1 MSTTE
6 ISGPR
11 ERAVVEPLPAEI
23 KSTQPG
29 GGVCYRIELAW
40 GRWRRWNLKIFNRS
54 YVRWMAEL
62 RRGEPTGCPHEI
74 LDPRDLKFC
83 RNQTDCHWDPADDPF
98 AWRDRIPFARWGL
111 AELQIMGWPLLAA
124 TVALA
129 ATRWYLAPL
138 TAVPF
143 FLVVYFFRD
152 PARTVPQGEGILVS
166 PADGKVVEV
175 TPLDYDEFIGEP
187 AVRIA
192 IFLSLFN
199 VHVNRAPCAARVI
212 KLRYSPGRFISALN
226 PRCAIENEAM
236 WIGLEEEAAPHRRM
250 AVRQVAGQVAR
261 RIVCDLRPGQTVE
274 RGEKF
279 GMIKLGSRTE
289 LILPAAGL
297 QVDVKVGQ
305 HVKGGCDV
313 LGRSG
318 ARDEGRVV
326 RRSGIRENSDGSARY
341 HS

>member
-1 MSTTE
+1 
-6 ISGPR
+6 
-11 ERAVVEPLPAEI
+11 
-23 KSTQPG
+23 
-29 GGVCYRIELAW
+29 
-40 GRWRRWNLKIFNRS
+40 
-54 YVRWMAEL
+54 MAEL
-62 RRGEPTGCPHEI
+62 RHSEPTGCPHEI

-111 AELQIMGWPLLAA
+111 AELQIMGWPLLTATAA
-124 TVALA
+124 LVSV
-129 ATRWYLAPL
+129 RWYLAPL
-138 TAVPF
+138 TAVPL

-152 PARTVPQGEGILVS
+152 PARTVPQGEGTLVS

-175 TPLDYDEFIGEP
+175 TSLDRDEFIGEP

-199 VHVNRAPCAARVI
+199 VHVNRAPCAAHVI

-226 PRCAIENEAM
+226 PQCAIENEAM
-236 WIGLEEEAAPHRRM
+236 WIGLEEDAAPHRRL

-289 LILPAAGL
+289 LILSAAGL
-297 QVDVKVGQ
+297 QVDVRVGQ

-313 LGRSG
+313 LATYVTGER
-318 ARDEGRVV
+318 
-326 RRSGIRENSDGSARY
+326 
-341 HS
+341 